1 MAYLVIQPQL
11 SLHRYAQWR
20 WMLHTFIPVYNQKQ
34 SSVSQSASN
43 SLVPECWDLFD
54 QKAFTPN
61 CFPFFVNQKRDFS
74 PNDLKTH
81 KALVLLQSKFF
92 TFLFSYL
99 NYISTRNGF

>member
-11 SLHRYAQWR
+11 SLHRYGQWQ

-34 SSVSQSASN
+34 SSVSQSVSN
-43 SLVPECWDLFD
+43 SSVPECWDLFD

-61 CFPFFVNQKRDFS
+61 CFPFFCESK
-74 PNDLKTH
+74 NDLKTH
-81 KALVLLQSKFF
+81 EALVLLQSKFV